1 MRLAAVLL
9 ASSAIILPVQAQ
21 GIVEFNVAGPDKLAA
36 SLRGASAL
44 IAAEGDKKT
53 GAEDLFAA
61 AQAEYSS
68 LVNALYGM
76 GYYAP
81 VVHVLVDGREAASIP
96 PLDAPGSVGKVVVSV
111 DPGPKFTFSATRV
124 APITPETDLP
134 EGFAPGKTAESGLVR
149 EAVQAGVNGWRDA
162 GHAKAEVAT
171 QDVVADHAAKTL
183 AADVTLNP
191 GPRLR
196 FGALTISGQDRMREG
211 RIRKIAGLPEGETYS
226 PETLKRSADRLRRT
240 GVFKSVSLTEA
251 EAVRAPD
258 YLDISAAVVEEK
270 TRRYSIGAEL
280 ASLEGL
286 DLSGYWLHRN
296 LLGGGERLKV
306 DAEIANIGAKDNGV
320 DYVLG
325 VTLDRPA
332 TFTPDTT
339 LGFTSEIGRLDE
351 GFYTADLFSLGT
363 NLSHYISDELTARVG
378 IEYSYA
384 KYSDFIGD
392 FTFKHFAFP
401 LGATWDTRDDKLSA
415 TKGFYLDGEIRPFL
429 GYGITDSGTRIKADG
444 RAYVTFGDTRPVTL
458 AGRAQLGAVLGAD
471 LLGTPRDYLFYSGGG
486 GTVRGQPY
494 QALGV
499 ESGILY
505 GEKIGGMA
513 FAAVSG
519 EVRAKVTQNIGIVGF
534 VDAGF
539 VGALDYSEGDWH
551 AGAGLGLRYAT
562 GFGPIRLDVA
572 APVSG
577 SVDTGDGV
585 QVYIGIGQAF

>member
-196 FGALTISGQDRMREG
+196 FGTLTISGQERMREG

-363 NLSHYISDELTARVG
+363 NLSHYITDELTARVG

-539 VGALDYSEGDWH
+539 VGALDYSAGDWH

>member
-196 FGALTISGQDRMREG
+196 FGTLTISGQERMREG

-363 NLSHYISDELTARVG
+363 NLSHYITDELTARVG

>member
-44 IAAEGDKKT
+44 LAAEDDKKT

-96 PLDAPGSVGKVVVSV
+96 PLDAPGRVGKVVVSV

-162 GHAKAEVAT
+162 GHAKAEVAA
-171 QDVVADHAAKTL
+171 QDVVADHAANTL

-196 FGALTISGQDRMREG
+196 FGTLTISGQDRMREG

-499 ESGILY
+499 ESGVLY

-539 VGALDYSEGDWH
+539 VGALDYSAGDWH

>member
-196 FGALTISGQDRMREG
+196 FGTLTISGQERMREG